1 VLHFEEETRVS
12 EGVKRGDDS
21 GSRSLKAAEAGKGR
35 GGSSCGASRLQ
46 VGRGPARR

>member
-12 EGVKRGDDS
+12 EGVKRGNDS
-21 GSRSLKAAEAGKGR
+21 DSRSLKAAEAGKGR
-35 GGSSCGASRLQ
+35 GGSSRGASRQQ